1 MLRNCRSILLTQNAV
16 IAPDKL
22 LEKLHN
28 RVKRFAKSPLARLLR
43 LDNIIM
49 KAPRPPKIFAF
60 GKTHKPGYQIR
71 PVVEKCNAPTFALEK
86 QLVRFIRDKIQD
98 YPYCIKDSL
107 QLVHRMNEIMLKD
120 REHMTVMDFKALYP
134 SIKLPPCFC
143 ALRDFLFNNIVNSF
157 KYKRQILELAD
168 LICHSSFFE
177 FQGKTYM
184 QGRGVPMGSPISAML
199 CELVLRNLEC
209 NILPSFQ
216 EDIVFYTRYVDDIFI
231 IWHNDRNTRRF
242 LDAINS
248 NPYGLTLEL
257 DQESDFRVNF
267 LDLTITCKDG
277 EIQTDIFRKPVYQP
291 SIIPRNSVDP
301 EQFKLAALRAWIQR
315 AYTHCSSICDTYKE
329 LEYVRSV
336 ATQFGYQRR
345 VVNRLITD
353 IQRLYRLLRN
363 DKRKEKPN
371 ELTGVYSIPIRDQ
384 RFKSDLVYIG
394 ATLRGL
400 QQRIKEHKQSVKRT
414 VDSTVLAAFA
424 KQQEITVHWDSASII
439 KATRSKQAV
448 RHLEKLE
455 IYRAQLTSHCINH
468 RDADGLSSAWKS
480 FIG

>member
-1 MLRNCRSILLTQNAV
+1 
-16 IAPDKL
+16 
-22 LEKLHN
+22 
-28 RVKRFAKSPLARLLR
+28 
-43 LDNIIM
+43 
-49 KAPRPPKIFAF
+49 
-60 GKTHKPGYQIR
+60 
-71 PVVEKCNAPTFALEK
+71 
-86 QLVRFIRDKIQD
+86 
-98 YPYCIKDSL
+98 
-107 QLVHRMNEIMLKD
+107 MNEIMLKD

-353 IQRLYRLLRN
+353 IQRRKHQQHRTEQKKTVVMDYIPFIKSIVKKVSKERNLRIIYRRNPTVYRLLRN